1 LCGGNLYRLWQQ
13 QLNDP
18 PPVLYIS
25 ALDVHLVDGTYELF
39 RHYYALPSARDS
51 EGREVAAVRGV
62 LASVLGMMKGGATH
76 VAVATDHVIES
87 FRNGLWPSYKT
98 SEGIEPDLL
107 AQFPLLEEVL
117 SAAGIMVWPM
127 VEFEADDAL
136 AAGAMAAARD
146 ARVERVIIC
155 TPDKDLAQCVRG
167 TRVVQLNR
175 RTRVTIDEAGVIQKF
190 GVAPE
195 SIPDYLA
202 LVGDAADGY
211 PGLRGWGAKSSA
223 AVLAKFVHLE
233 SIPTDWR
240 EWHVNVANASALAD
254 TLSREREQA
263 LLFRTLATLRTDIAL
278 FDDVDE
284 LRWNGP
290 TRAFTDLAA
299 RLDAARTEPRQ
310 SVGRRPPSTPILGSA
325 ARR

>member
-1 LCGGNLYRLWQQ
+1 
-13 QLNDP
+13 
-18 PPVLYIS
+18 
-25 ALDVHLVDGTYELF
+25 LDIHLIDGTYELF
-39 RHYYALPSARDS
+39 RHYYALPSARD
-51 EGREVAAVRGV
+51 EHGREVAAVRGV
-62 LASVLGMMKGGATH
+62 LASVLGMMKAGATH

-87 FRNGLWPSYKT
+87 FRNDLWPAYKT
-98 SEGIEPDLL
+98 GEGIEPDLW

-117 SAAGIMVWPM
+117 AAAGIMVWPM

-136 AAGAMAAARD
+136 AAAAAAADQD

-190 GVAPE
+190 GVAPA

-223 AVLAKFVHLE
+223 AVLSKFGHLE
-233 SIPTDWR
+233 SIPQDSR
-240 EWHVNVANASALAD
+240 DWHVNVVNASALAD
-254 TLSREREQA
+254 TLSREREKA
-263 LLFRTLATLRTDIAL
+263 LLFRTLATLRTDTKL
-278 FDDVDE
+278 FDDVEE

-290 TRAFTDLAA
+290 TPAFASLAA
-299 RLDAARTEPRQ
+299 MLDAAVTDA
-310 SVGRRPPSTPILGSA
+310 RRPALRPA
-325 ARR
+325 ERR